1 MWCNLVWSM
10 PRAISTV
17 WRAIKIQSTIH
28 LDSNWDD
35 KEKKAI
41 QIARM
46 NESFNFS
53 CFKFE
58 AIIFVEFWIVFF
70 LLRLKTTFKM
80 DISLYRYNASMM
92 EYYSCIVFFFESI
105 SIIRFNHSIY
115 WLLEWKIFIS
125 FLFYPL
131 FSLSR
136 PRRCQSA
143 WRCFR

>member
-1 MWCNLVWSM
+1 MIHATCHFNCLTYDQNEINDSSRFELRRQRKKSYSNCKNEWIIQFFLFQIWSY
-10 PRAISTV
+10 
-17 WRAIKIQSTIH
+17 
-28 LDSNWDD
+28 
-35 KEKKAI
+35 
-41 QIARM
+41 
-46 NESFNFS
+46 SFCGILN
-53 CFKFE
+53 C
-58 AIIFVEFWIVFF
+58 FF